1 MIEIY
6 QSLIQHLF
14 YSPERHLLKEV
25 FTEKSRNMKWTEYQ
39 QELIKTT
46 EYLKDYRPSF
56 LLVDARNFEFVIQK
70 DMQKWIQENVFSVL
84 DNVGVQKWAVINTPE
99 FVSQISIEQTI
110 ESKKENNFQAQY
122 FDSEEEA
129 MNWLFGN

>member
-39 QELIKTT
+39 HELIKTT

-70 DMQKWIQENVFSVL
+70 DMQKWIHNNLFSVL
-84 DNVGVQKWAVINTPE
+84 DNVGVQKWAVISTPE
-99 FVSQISIEQTI
+99 FVSQISIERAI
-110 ESKKENNFQAQY
+110 ESKKENKFQGRRSH
-122 FDSEEEA
+122 SEDDPV
-129 MNWLFGN
+129 N